1 MPEEKNPALLAVE
14 TQKKFRE
21 LLVTADPQF
30 GWNLFDRNALDIKIN
45 DELFSKI
52 VPNHQ

>member
-30 GWNLFDRNALDIKIN
+30 GGNLFDRNALDIKIN